1 MTIQKRKVYKLG
13 MVRFIME
20 KITCKICGKE
30 IEGYSKQHVEFLL
43 LQHNLKHRKEA
54 KREKREKEKEAKQ
67 KKKRK

>member
-1 MTIQKRKVYKLG
+1 
-13 MVRFIME
+13 ME